1 MMLTTRAD
9 KPHRQVPRVSVS
21 RAECQQNIP
30 QVPETGDDV
39 PLPPVSAFHVHSRR
53 KRAHLCRQ
61 EWRLVW

>member
-9 KPHRQVPRVSVS
+9 KPHRQVPRVSVP

-39 PLPPVSAFHVHSRR
+39 PLPPVSAFQ
-53 KRAHLCRQ
+53 RAHLSRQ